1 MNDRQSTL
9 NQPTLN
15 QPSWSEWAIA
25 VLLVLLYAPSIVHWV
40 DGWLNKSI
48 SLEHEYFSHGLI
60 GLPFAAWIVWE
71 NRQQWQRLSPRSH
84 PLGAAVI
91 GLAGVFYLS
100 GLWDLVNLSLPLMLT
115 GICLWFKGLPGLRLL
130 WFPLLLVFLATPNDL
145 PYLIAPYTL
154 PLQSFIAGT
163 AGFILMQLGMN
174 VTVDE
179 IHLFVG
185 GRVVEV
191 APHCSGIKMLF
202 TSVYVAL
209 MLLYWRGV
217 LSSRWRSIVFL
228 MSAVFLSIAIN
239 VFRNTLLSL
248 LYGKGQD
255 ALFHWFHEGAGG
267 DLISAVMLVLLIPLL
282 KFIETFS
289 PNRDV

>member
-9 NQPTLN
+9 NRI
-15 QPSWSEWAIA
+15 SSSEWAIA

-60 GLPFAAWIVWE
+60 GLPFAGWIVWE
-71 NRQQWQRLSPRSH
+71 KRQAWQQLSPRFH
-84 PLGAAVI
+84 PLGAALI
-91 GLAGVFYLS
+91 GLASVFYLS

-130 WFPLLLVFLATPNDL
+130 SFPLLMVLLATPNDL

-174 VTVDE
+174 VTVDG

-202 TSVYVAL
+202 TSLYVAL

-217 LSSRWRSIVFL
+217 FSSRWRSIVFL
-228 MSAVFLSIAIN
+228 IGAVFLSIAIN
-239 VFRNTLLSL
+239 IFRNTLLTL

-255 ALFHWFHEGAGG
+255 SLFHWFHEGTGG
-267 DLISAVMLVLLIPLL
+267 DLISAALLVLLIPLL
-282 KFIETFS
+282 KSIETLS
-289 PNRDV
+289 INRQM

>member
-1 MNDRQSTL
+1 MNARKLTINPQQWLEIS
-9 NQPTLN
+9 
-15 QPSWSEWAIA
+15 IA
-25 VLLVLLYAPSIVHWV
+25 TLLVLLYAPSIVHWV

-60 GLPFAAWIVWE
+60 GLPFAALIVWE
-71 NRQQWQRLSPRSH
+71 KRQQWQRLSQYPH
-84 PLGAAVI
+84 PLGAGLI
-91 GLAGVFYLS
+91 GLAGAFYLS

-115 GICLWFKGLPGLRLL
+115 GICLGLKGWPGLRLF
-130 WFPLLLVFLATPNDL
+130 WFSLLLVFLATPNDL

-163 AGFILMQLGMN
+163 AGLMLMQLGLD
-174 VTVDE
+174 VTVE
-179 IHLFVG
+179 GIHLFVG

-202 TSVYVAL
+202 TTLYVAL

-217 LSSRWRSIVFL
+217 LSSRFTTLSFL
-228 MSAVFLSIAIN
+228 ASAVFLSVAIN
-239 VFRNTLLSL
+239 IFRNTLLSL

-255 ALFHWFHEGAGG
+255 AAFHWFHEGLGG
-267 DLISAVMLVLLIPLL
+267 DLISAIMLVLLIPTI
-282 KFIETFS
+282 KFIETLS
-289 PNRDV
+289 IGDQ